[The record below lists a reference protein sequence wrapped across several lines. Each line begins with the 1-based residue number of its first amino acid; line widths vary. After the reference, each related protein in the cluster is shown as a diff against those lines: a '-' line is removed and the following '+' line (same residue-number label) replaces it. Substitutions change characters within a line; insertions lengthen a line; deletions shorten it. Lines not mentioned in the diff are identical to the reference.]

1 MNANTTYLDQVWF
14 FWVALAPTVSDSR
27 KSQESPTGCSE
38 WYVSLGVNGGCEAMA
53 FGVSHTQGYVLGVNV
68 ITIIS

>member
-1 MNANTTYLDQVWF
+1 MSGVTCLNKGMV
-14 FWVALAPTVSDSR
+14 FWGALAPTVSDSR